1 MSRASM
7 LIPTPYVLDDIIQP
21 VPLDDLVTYRADY
34 DDFIHL
40 AVAKCNADQPTMI
53 YFPIIQKAKPWELCS
68 SRRSL
73 HHIWCLGLCYAD
85 RTFKVYEAVVYQMPP
100 STNLLFCHFCRVRG
114 SRIIPPMPS
123 GCPFG
128 LIHGIPSS
136 LPPPEAVESW
146 FRALFSGE
154 DCQIPKNRSWL
165 RSMTSQE
172 MEFYLGKVKESQG
185 FDVPSFP
192 YAMNKLLKVV
202 SPKVF
207 ARHRAEYDCF
217 LQLTVAKYNANQPE
231 GIWYPRILKA
241 NRMMSGAS
249 EVHYITFEALDS
261 ATGI

>member
-1 MSRASM
+1 M

-100 STNLLFCHFCRVRG
+100 STNLLFCHFCRVRVVNG
-114 SRIIPPMPS
+114 PPYPK
-123 GCPFG
+123 
-128 LIHGIPSS
+128 
-136 LPPPEAVESW
+136 
-146 FRALFSGE
+146 
-154 DCQIPKNRSWL
+154 IPKNRSWL

-249 EVHYITFEALDS
+249 ENFFGNDLITIMFDFIDSSHYV
-261 ATGI
+261 